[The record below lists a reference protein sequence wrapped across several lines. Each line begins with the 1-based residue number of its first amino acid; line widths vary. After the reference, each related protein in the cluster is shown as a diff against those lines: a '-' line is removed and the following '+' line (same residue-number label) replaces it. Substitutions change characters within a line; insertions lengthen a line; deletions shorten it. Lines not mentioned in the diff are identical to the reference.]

1 MESRLREVKVR
12 SDPSSPSDKDTRSL
26 QSRMSNALSP
36 GSWGHFGSEDMFEML
51 ETTNEYR
58 ELVSGIA
65 PTNAPSGHPSSAKC

>member
-1 MESRLREVKVR
+1 MN
-12 SDPSSPSDKDTRSL
+12 
-26 QSRMSNALSP
+26 NALSL

-65 PTNAPSGHPSSAKC
+65 LTNAPS